1 MKKIT
6 ITVAG
11 EPGSG
16 QSTIAEAI
24 RRHLTQV
31 LETGFDDNAV
41 TLTSSEPDLSKLTR
55 VGLNKRIENL
65 DVSVNIVEQQ
75 LAKAPAEP
83 KAKKHIGSPQLAEAG
98 QTLGAPY
105 AEWPAWCEA
114 FHERAAY
121 QQRLADARHLLKQS
135 MQDVLPVMNAMG
147 WFFDDSRWHK
157 LPASDDGPLSFLTA
171 EERQNILAFIEQ
183 DILGNVGRRLSRDED
198 ARLSVINPD
207 EEAELPWRHAA
218 TVNVNVPASKVRE
231 ILAEQLRTQL
241 EDVEAVMAGLQPKA
255 EVR

>member
-1 MKKIT
+1 MNKIT
-6 ITVAG
+6 VTVTG
-11 EPGSG
+11 PRGSG
-16 QSTIAEAI
+16 KSNIAETI
-24 RRHLTQV
+24 RRHLDAKLNGDV
-31 LETGFDDNAV
+31 SLVYPDI
-41 TLTSSEPDLSKLTR
+41 DLSEKGSIELTR
-55 VGLNKRIENL
+55 HLRSLRV
-65 DVSVNIVEQQ
+65 DVDIVEQQ
-75 LAKAPAEP
+75 LAKAPAEF

-121 QQRLADARHLLKQS
+121 QQGVADARHLLKQS

-255 EVR
+255 EVK